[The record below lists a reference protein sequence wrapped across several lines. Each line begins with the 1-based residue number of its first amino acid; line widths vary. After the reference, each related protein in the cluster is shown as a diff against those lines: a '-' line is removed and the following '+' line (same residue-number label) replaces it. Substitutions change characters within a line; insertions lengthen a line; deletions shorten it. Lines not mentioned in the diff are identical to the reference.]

1 MNSIA
6 LISTPWPL
14 FNRPS
19 IQLGTLKAY
28 VQREVPQVQVSAHH
42 LYLDVAVALGYDRY
56 QPISES
62 TWLGE
67 PLYAAL
73 MYPELSPSI
82 ARFWNGRTA
91 RHSALRRH
99 SFTDTCRELEAVS
112 DRMVNGRDWS
122 AYGVAGF
129 SVCFGQLAST
139 LYFAHRLKTLAPSLK
154 IVLGGSACAADMGKS
169 LLRAFPHIDFVI
181 SGEGELPLV
190 HLVRNLGPDTGDRPI
205 EPIPGL
211 ISRQGEAGGTSQVR
225 NLDHLPMPDYGD
237 YFNQVQA
244 IHPGQRFLPRIPME
258 ISRGCWWR
266 RPMTSKR
273 VSGCAF
279 CNLNLQWNGY
289 RAKSAQRVGAEL
301 NTLTRQHQVL
311 SVSFMDN
318 LLPPKGLKAYFRKIQ
333 ELGKQLRLF
342 SEIRATTPPTVLA
355 SMARAGMKQ
364 VQVGIEA
371 LSTSLL
377 GKLNKGTTAMD
388 NLEIMKT
395 CETQGFPDLTGNLIL
410 QFPSSDEQDVA
421 ETLANLEFA
430 APFRPLKGIPFWL
443 GYGSPVWQTPETYGI
458 KRVRNH
464 RFYQYLFPPEILRHL
479 RLMIQGY
486 QGEVRR
492 QNRLWQPVRDRI
504 AEWGRTYGRL
514 HESPGSEPI
523 LSYQEGGEFLI
534 IRQRRLGG
542 LDMTHRLTGTSRKI
556 YRFCERQQALS
567 GILNQFPDFSEDK
580 IRAFLRM
587 MVDKRLMFHEGDRYL
602 SLAVPSV
609 GQGPQ

>member
-1 MNSIA
+1 
-6 LISTPWPL
+6 
-14 FNRPS
+14 
-19 IQLGTLKAY
+19 
-28 VQREVPQVQVSAHH
+28 
-42 LYLDVAVALGYDRY
+42 
-56 QPISES
+56 
-62 TWLGE
+62 
-67 PLYAAL
+67 
-73 MYPELSPSI
+73 
-82 ARFWNGRTA
+82 
-91 RHSALRRH
+91 
-99 SFTDTCRELEAVS
+99 
-112 DRMVNGRDWS
+112 
-122 AYGVAGF
+122 
-129 SVCFGQLAST
+129 
-139 LYFAHRLKTLAPSLK
+139 
-154 IVLGGSACAADMGKS
+154 
-169 LLRAFPHIDFVI
+169 
-181 SGEGELPLV
+181 
-190 HLVRNLGPDTGDRPI
+190 
-205 EPIPGL
+205 
-211 ISRQGEAGGTSQVR
+211 
-225 NLDHLPMPDYGD
+225 
-237 YFNQVQA
+237 
-244 IHPGQRFLPRIPME
+244 
-258 ISRGCWWR
+258 
-266 RPMTSKR
+266 
-273 VSGCAF
+273 
-279 CNLNLQWNGY
+279 
-289 RAKSAQRVGAEL
+289 
-301 NTLTRQHQVL
+301 
-311 SVSFMDN
+311 MDN

-430 APFRPLKGIPFWL
+430 ALFRPLKGIPFWL